1 MGPETKLGTAL
12 CEFLREAHKT
22 RARKLHGNV
31 FQSGVPDILIS
42 VPIANSRPPRCTIAL
57 IETKI
62 LTPRRIAVA
71 LADRTDPETNPAEA
85 RGWKIATI
93 LGALSPAQRGH
104 IVRGGL
110 AGDAIYVVVGS
121 RDGVKDAV
129 NEVGVLPAR
138 DLTTD
143 KLEGFVVAT
152 SLADAAEELWQD
164 VQREYRTARIEDHV
178 AARDAHVEACLPSK
192 PAKPISRPSRL
203 RGDSPAR

>member
-12 CEFLREAHKT
+12 CEFLRDRHKT
-22 RARKLHGNV
+22 RARKLHGNLY
-31 FQSGVPDILIS
+31 QSGIPDVLIS

-62 LTPRRIAVA
+62 LAPRRIAVT
-71 LADRTDPETNPAEA
+71 LADRTDPETNPADA

-121 RDGVKDAV
+121 RDAERE

-152 SLADAAEELWQD
+152 SLADAVEELWQD
-164 VQREYRTARIEDHV
+164 VQREYCTTRADPAR
-178 AARDAHVEACLPSK
+178 AAKAAYVEACLP
-192 PAKPISRPSRL
+192 AKPPKPPKRTSRMDEDR
-203 RGDSPAR
+203 PAR

>member
-1 MGPETKLGTAL
+1 MGPETKLGKAL
-12 CEFLREAHKT
+12 CDLLRERHKT
-22 RARKLHGNV
+22 RARKLHGNQ

-62 LTPRRIAVA
+62 LAPRRIEPIAS
-71 LADRTDPETNPAEA
+71 DA

-121 RDGVKDAV
+121 RDAERE
-129 NEVGVLPAR
+129 NSVGVLPAR

-143 KLEGFVVAT
+143 KLEDFVVAT
-152 SLADAAEELWQD
+152 SLESAAEELWQD
-164 VQREYRTARIEDHV
+164 VQREYRTAQVEAHAAAKAAYIED
-178 AARDAHVEACLPSK
+178 AFRAK
-192 PAKPISRPSRL
+192 PAKGPKRTSRMDEDR
-203 RGDSPAR
+203 PAR

>member
-1 MGPETKLGTAL
+1 MGPETKLGKAL
-12 CEFLREAHKT
+12 CEFLRDRHKT
-22 RARKLHGNV
+22 RARKLHGSLY
-31 FQSGVPDILIS
+31 QAGIPDVLIS
-42 VPIANSRPPRCTIAL
+42 VPVANSRPPRCTIAL

-62 LTPRRIAVA
+62 LAPRRIAA
-71 LADRTDPETNPAEA
+71 TLADRTDPETNPADA

-121 RDGVKDAV
+121 RDAERE
-129 NEVGVLPAR
+129 NQVGVLPAR

-143 KLEGFVVAT
+143 KLEDFVLAT

-164 VQREYRTARIEDHV
+164 VQRQYRTSAL
-178 AARDAHVEACLPSK
+178 AAGTPEKAAFNETVRTSQPVR
-192 PAKPISRPSRL
+192 PATRPSRL

>member
-1 MGPETKLGTAL
+1 MGPETKLGKAL
-12 CEFLREAHKT
+12 CDLLRERHKT
-22 RARKLHGNV
+22 RARKLHGNQ

-62 LTPRRIAVA
+62 LAPRRIAVT
-71 LADRTDPETNPAEA
+71 LADHVGSAGVDA

-121 RDGVKDAV
+121 RDAERE
-129 NEVGVLPAR
+129 NSVGVLPAR

-143 KLEGFVVAT
+143 KLEDFVVAT
-152 SLADAAEELWQD
+152 SLESAAEELWQD
-164 VQREYRTARIEDHV
+164 VQREYRTAQVEAHAAAKAAYIED
-178 AARDAHVEACLPSK
+178 AFRAK
-192 PAKPISRPSRL
+192 PAKGPKRTSRMDEDR
-203 RGDSPAR
+203 PAR

>member
-12 CEFLREAHKT
+12 CDLLRERHKT
-22 RARKLHGNV
+22 RARKLHGNI
-31 FQSGVPDILIS
+31 FQSGIPDVLIS
-42 VPIANSRPPRCTIAL
+42 VPVANSRPPRCTIAL

-62 LTPRRIAVA
+62 LAPRRIEPIAS
-71 LADRTDPETNPAEA
+71 DA

-121 RDGVKDAV
+121 RDGERN

-143 KLEGFVVAT
+143 KLEDFVLAT

-164 VQREYRTARIEDHV
+164 VQRQYRTSALV
-178 AARDAHVEACLPSK
+178 AGTPEKAALNAGPVPTKPVPRPPSK
-192 PAKPISRPSRL
+192 L

>member
-12 CEFLREAHKT
+12 CDLLRERHKT
-22 RARKLHGNV
+22 RARKLHGNI
-31 FQSGVPDILIS
+31 FQSGIPDVLIS

-62 LTPRRIAVA
+62 LAPRRIMGGDGE
-71 LADRTDPETNPAEA
+71 LTQ

-121 RDGVKDAV
+121 RDGERD

-143 KLEGFVVAT
+143 KLEDFVVAT
-152 SLADAAEELWQD
+152 SLESAAEELWQD
-164 VQREYRTARIEDHV
+164 VQREYRTAQ
-178 AARDAHVEACLPSK
+178 VEAHAAAKAAYIDDAFRTK
-192 PAKPISRPSRL
+192 PAKAPKRTSRMDEDR
-203 RGDSPAR
+203 PAR

>member
-12 CEFLREAHKT
+12 CDLLRERRKT
-22 RARKLHGNV
+22 RARKLHGNLY
-31 FQSGVPDILIS
+31 QSGIPDVLIS
-42 VPIANSRPPRCTIAL
+42 VPIANTRPPRCTIAL

-62 LTPRRIAVA
+62 LAPRRIEPIAS
-71 LADRTDPETNPAEA
+71 DA

-121 RDGVKDAV
+121 RDAATSGVD
-129 NEVGVLPAR
+129 EVGVLPAR

-143 KLEGFVVAT
+143 KLEDFVVAT
-152 SLADAAEELWQD
+152 SLESAAEELWQD
-164 VQREYRTARIEDHV
+164 VQREYRTAQ
-178 AARDAHVEACLPSK
+178 VEAHAAAKAAYIEARLPTKPVPRLPSK
-192 PAKPISRPSRL
+192 L

>member
-1 MGPETKLGTAL
+1 MGPETKLGKAL
-12 CEFLREAHKT
+12 CEFLRDRHKT
-22 RARKLHGNV
+22 RARKLHGNQ

-62 LTPRRIAVA
+62 LAPRRIEPIAS
-71 LADRTDPETNPAEA
+71 DA

-121 RDGVKDAV
+121 RDAERE
-129 NEVGVLPAR
+129 NSVGVLPAR

-143 KLEGFVVAT
+143 KLEDFVVAT
-152 SLADAAEELWQD
+152 SLESAAEELWQD
-164 VQREYRTARIEDHV
+164 VQREYRTAQVEAHAAAKAAYIED
-178 AARDAHVEACLPSK
+178 AFRAK
-192 PAKPISRPSRL
+192 PAKGPKRTSRMDEDR
-203 RGDSPAR
+203 PAR

>member
-1 MGPETKLGTAL
+1 MGPETKLGKAL
-12 CEFLREAHKT
+12 CEFLRDRHKT
-22 RARKLHGNV
+22 RARKLHGNQ

-62 LTPRRIAVA
+62 LAPRRIEPIAS
-71 LADRTDPETNPAEA
+71 DA

-121 RDGVKDAV
+121 RDAERE
-129 NEVGVLPAR
+129 NSVGVLPAR

-143 KLEGFVVAT
+143 KLEDFVLAT
-152 SLADAAEELWQD
+152 SLESAAEELWQD
-164 VQREYRTARIEDHV
+164 VQREYRTAQVEAHAAAKAAYIED
-178 AARDAHVEACLPSK
+178 AFRAK
-192 PAKPISRPSRL
+192 PAKGPKRTSRMDEDR
-203 RGDSPAR
+203 PAR